1 MNTTMNTNMNMNT
14 IMNMYIDAVA
24 ANAWCV
30 ARGIT
35 SFAEIDA
42 GDQDKLLLRASE
54 WIDARFRFRGTK
66 QDTNQGRAWPR
77 RHVVDEAG
85 ETITGI
91 PQAVIQVTIEL
102 AILLA
107 EDEEAAEQ
115 ALGISPAIVQQKAG
129 GVEVRFADRQGE
141 THTRLYRLLQPYLYN
156 PRQMRVERG

>member
-1 MNTTMNTNMNMNT
+1 MSTAMTTNMT
-14 IMNMYIDAVA
+14 TTTNMYIDAAA
-24 ANAWCV
+24 ANAWCA

-42 GDQDKLLLRASE
+42 LQQDKLLLRASE

-66 QDTNQGRAWPR
+66 QTATQVRAWPR
-77 RHVVDEAG
+77 AQVLDEAG
-85 ETITGI
+85 EAITGI

-129 GVEVRFADRQGE
+129 GVEVRFADGKGE
-141 THTRLYRLLQPYLYN
+141 THGRLYHLLQPYLYN